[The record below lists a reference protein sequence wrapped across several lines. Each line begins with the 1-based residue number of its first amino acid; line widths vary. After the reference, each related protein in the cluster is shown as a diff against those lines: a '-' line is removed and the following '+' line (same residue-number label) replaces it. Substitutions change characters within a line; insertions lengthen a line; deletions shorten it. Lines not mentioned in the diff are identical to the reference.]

1 MKRKLAF
8 FWVTIPCEKQ
18 VGTCYYQN
26 VCTLSPY
33 KNDPTC
39 PKLFNDFHLP
49 CRCPVL
55 EVNNMSEILFNII
68 NIFSMICIFREI
80 TRLKIW
86 ESIFR
91 QFTCLNFLSMESM
104 VFELMLM
111 MHKIVTWA
119 AWTFNFTW
127 NRHFSTILQFIYSEK
142 ATKFCEVST
151 NYLTGST

>member
-1 MKRKLAF
+1 MTMKRKLAF

-55 EVNNMSEILFNII
+55 EVNNKYEIAVLYNILFNDLHFQGDYSVEDMRI
-68 NIFSMICIFREI
+68 NIPPIHVPEFLVNGKYGIRANAYDAQN
-80 TRLKIW
+80 RHLG
-86 ESIFR
+86 
-91 QFTCLNFLSMESM
+91 CLN
-104 VFELMLM
+104 V
-111 MHKIVTWA
+111 
-119 AWTFNFTW
+119 
-127 NRHFSTILQFIYSEK
+127 QFHLK
-142 ATKFCEVST
+142 
-151 NYLTGST
+151 